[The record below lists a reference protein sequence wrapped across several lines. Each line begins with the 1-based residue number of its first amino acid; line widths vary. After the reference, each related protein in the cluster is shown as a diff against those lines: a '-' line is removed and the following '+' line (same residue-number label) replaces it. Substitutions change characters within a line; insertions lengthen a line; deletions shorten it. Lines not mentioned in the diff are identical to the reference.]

1 MRAQATYKQL
11 KPEVREGSFDDLV
24 KALRQWFEPDS
35 RCELYTAKFQTRR
48 IERSGLILAM
58 TFEFCLGLQGVPET
72 WSRRRQQLCVHT

>member
-35 RCELYTAKFQTRR
+35 RCELVVHGQ
-48 IERSGLILAM
+48 
-58 TFEFCLGLQGVPET
+58 VPD
-72 WSRRRQQLCVHT
+72 